1 MGISSLE
8 ELRERAS
15 GATGRRPSVAVAAAH
30 EEHVIGAVVR
40 AVRAGMVDAILIG
53 REGEVRD
60 LLAGQGEDPER
71 YRIVD
76 RDSDVECVETAVAL
90 VRGGEADVLMKGIV
104 ETRDFMRGVVDREHG
119 LRTGRLLST
128 IGIFEVP
135 GYPKLL
141 SVCDVAITPMPSLDG
156 KRQIVEEC
164 VECLHALGIDE
175 PKVAMLSAAEQV
187 NPKVLGSEDAAELA
201 RMQRDGEIGGC
212 VVDGPISFDLATS
225 PEAAR
230 IKHYESPVA
239 GQADLIVVPDLV
251 SGNVL
256 AKSLMGFGGATV
268 AGLVLGASAP
278 IVLTSRSAGVEDK
291 LNSIALAALASR
303 GNAGR

>member
-1 MGISSLE
+1 MSVSSLG
-8 ELRERAS
+8 ELRDRAAAAS
-15 GATGRRPSVAVAAAH
+15 EKPRVAVAAAH
-30 EEHVIGAVVR
+30 EEHVMGAVTK
-40 AVRAGMVDAILIG
+40 AVSAGMVEATLVGHGDEICA
-53 REGEVRD
+53 
-60 LLAGQGEDPER
+60 LLAKLGADPVRYQIVER
-71 YRIVD
+71 E
-76 RDSDVECVETAVAL
+76 SDTECVEAAVAM
-90 VRGGEADVLMKGIV
+90 VRSGEADILMKGIV
-104 ETRDFMRGVVDREHG
+104 ETRDFMRGVVNREKG

-141 SVCDVAITPMPSLDG
+141 SVCDVAISPQPDLDG

-164 VECLHALGIDE
+164 VECLHALGIGK
-175 PKVAMLSAAEQV
+175 PLVAMLSAAEQV
-187 NPKVLGSEDAAELA
+187 NPKVPGSEDAAEVA
-201 RMQRDGEIGGC
+201 RMQRDGEIEGC
-212 VVDGPISFDLATS
+212 VVEGPISFDLATS

-291 LNSIALAALASR
+291 LNSIALAALFAGAR
-303 GNAGR
+303 GK

>member
-1 MGISSLE
+1 MSVTSLE

-15 GATGRRPSVAVAAAH
+15 SSDVRPRVAVAAAH
-30 EEHVIGAVVR
+30 EEHVMGAITK
-40 AVRAGMVDAILIG
+40 AVSAGMVEATLVGHGDEIRALFAKLGADPKRYQIV
-53 REGEVRD
+53 EGE
-60 LLAGQGEDPER
+60 
-71 YRIVD
+71 
-76 RDSDVECVETAVAL
+76 SDVECVEAAVAL
-90 VRGGEADVLMKGIV
+90 VRSGEADVLMKGIV
-104 ETRDFMRGVVDREHG
+104 ETRDFMRGVVNREKG

-141 SVCDVAITPMPSLDG
+141 SVSDVAITPQPDLAG

-164 VECLHALGIDE
+164 VECLHALGIE
-175 PKVAMLSAAEQV
+175 KPLVGMLSAAEQV
-187 NPKVLGSEDAAELA
+187 NPKVLGSEDAAKIA
-201 RMQRDGEIGGC
+201 QMQRDGEIGGC

-291 LNSIALAALASR
+291 LNSIALAALFAR
-303 GNAGR
+303 AQAK